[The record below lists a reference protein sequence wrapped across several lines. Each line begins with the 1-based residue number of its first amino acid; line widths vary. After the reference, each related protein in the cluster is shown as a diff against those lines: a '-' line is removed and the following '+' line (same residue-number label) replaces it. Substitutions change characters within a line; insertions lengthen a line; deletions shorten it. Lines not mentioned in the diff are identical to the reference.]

1 MTENTNENRQMKL
14 IVAGSRKFID
24 HSLLE
29 CKIEWFLNV
38 LETKPEDTI
47 IISGTARGADQ
58 LGEKYAK
65 ENNMEVIRM
74 PADWNS
80 LGKRAGFVRNQ
91 EMAKK
96 ADACI
101 VFWDEES
108 RGSMHMIDIS
118 RKQKIPLCIVK
129 YKTGET
135 ETILHL
141 KDED

>member
-1 MTENTNENRQMKL
+1 MKL
-14 IVAGSRKFID
+14 IVAGSRKFND
-24 HSLLE
+24 HFLLK
-29 CKIEWFLNV
+29 CKIEWFLRY
-38 LETKPEDTI
+38 LETTTEGTI

-74 PADWNS
+74 PADWNK
-80 LGKRAGFVRNQ
+80 LGKRAGYVRNQ

-108 RGSMHMIDIS
+108 RGSKHMIDIAQ
-118 RKQKIPLCIVK
+118 KEKIPLCIVK
-129 YKTGET
+129 CNSKRSKPET
-135 ETILHL
+135 TLHL
-141 KDED
+141 LYED